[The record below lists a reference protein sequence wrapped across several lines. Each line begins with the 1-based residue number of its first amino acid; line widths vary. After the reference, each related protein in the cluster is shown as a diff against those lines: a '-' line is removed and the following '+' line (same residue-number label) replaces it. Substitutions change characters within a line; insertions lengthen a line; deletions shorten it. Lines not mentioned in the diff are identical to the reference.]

1 MKTFVCTR
9 MRLCNYLMDKGFY
22 PYEIRPDEQ
31 NPRYRIYLFN
41 ETPALKAAALRY
53 FSVDC
58 YTAKMNNSERMIK
71 DGRHEENRPRTEP
84 HRKGG
89 I

>member
-9 MRLCNYLMDKGFY
+9 MRLCNYLMDKGFF

-31 NPRYRIYLFN
+31 NPKYRIYLFN

-58 YTAKMNNSERMIK
+58 YTAQKNNSERMIK
-71 DGRHEENRPRTEP
+71 DGRYEEERPRTDYR
-84 HRKGG
+84 HKSS